1 MPANISVKPFASPTG
16 TAQIARGPLPQ
27 SLDPM
32 DIIGPGVDRETEC
45 EAILRTLPKWFGIE
59 PALRM
64 YARDSATMPTFA
76 LVDEDVAVGFLTLQE
91 HFASAS
97 EIHCVA
103 IRADARGQGHGS
115 RLLSHAESWLIAK
128 GVRYLQVKTVAP
140 TSPSL
145 AYAQTRK
152 FYTRRGFV
160 PLEIFPTLW
169 DAHNPALR
177 CIKALNV
184 V

>member
-1 MPANISVKPFASPTG
+1 
-16 TAQIARGPLPQ
+16 
-27 SLDPM
+27 M
-32 DIIGPGVDRETEC
+32 DMIGPGVDRESEC
-45 EAILRTLPKWFGIE
+45 EAVLRTLPKWFGIE

-76 LVDEDVAVGFLTLQE
+76 FLEEDAVVGFLTLQE
-91 HFASAS
+91 HFASAW
-97 EIHCVA
+97 EIHCMA
-103 IRADARGQGHGS
+103 IRADARGRGHGS

-145 AYAQTRK
+145 AYAQTRE
-152 FYTRRGFV
+152 FYARHSFV

-169 DAHNPALR
+169 DAHNPALQ
-177 CIKALNV
+177 CIKALPV